1 MNRSHC
7 HCKEALQLLEGG
19 HACQG
24 HLIRLAVVLQG
35 KESPHYPNGIKTTT
49 PKHPPQLDH
58 TRLPKASMALRR
70 PTDIRGNE
78 LLEMFSWLGAFK
90 VLQQSWIGPSQVEGS
105 KEILAQVLEGKGL
118 GDALWRLANTS
129 TLLNT

>member
-1 MNRSHC
+1 
-7 HCKEALQLLEGG
+7 
-19 HACQG
+19 
-24 HLIRLAVVLQG
+24 
-35 KESPHYPNGIKTTT
+35 
-49 PKHPPQLDH
+49 
-58 TRLPKASMALRR
+58 MALRR